1 MAAFV
6 AVLALD
12 GVRSRRAAT
21 SAARA
26 RPARWVWHPPAA
38 PPCHPAM
45 VVMASVGSS
54 EEPPAASDGPT
65 SSLSSTSARAAA
77 ARSTGAPGT
86 GAPAAYEGGNGAGR
100 NGSGRA
106 PGGGGGGDGAGAGGT
121 GGGGSGDDAADPAAV
136 GAASAATLLTER
148 GVALSS
154 LPADM
159 AAAVSAGTLSAD
171 ALGRYLHLV
180 RPGGNRV
187 LSWATTTCAPFRNR
201 ILADEAFLF
210 KLAAQEVI
218 GNGTALVGEVAV
230 RGPAIVD
237 ELEYVGADVAVGTV
251 VEAAF
256 VWLLAPLT
264 PHARL
269 AAASAAAGSPLR
281 SALAA
286 LPASVFEASAPG
298 RVYSFGQRVASFFWT
313 GGQYAAIGFGAGL
326 AGTALT
332 YGVIQARRALV
343 PGYVPERQQPAVV
356 PNSAAWAAF
365 MASSSNAR
373 FQAVDGVELAVGRAV
388 GGRHP
393 EVLRVAILGL
403 RTANNLLGGIQFVQF
418 MRWLG
423 LQSTD

>member
-1 MAAFV
+1 MA
-6 AVLALD
+6 
-12 GVRSRRAAT
+12 
-21 SAARA
+21 
-26 RPARWVWHPPAA
+26 
-38 PPCHPAM
+38 
-45 VVMASVGSS
+45 
-54 EEPPAASDGPT
+54 
-65 SSLSSTSARAAA
+65 
-77 ARSTGAPGT
+77 
-86 GAPAAYEGGNGAGR
+86 
-100 NGSGRA
+100 
-106 PGGGGGGDGAGAGGT
+106 
-121 GGGGSGDDAADPAAV
+121 
-136 GAASAATLLTER
+136 ER
-148 GVALSS
+148 GVPLTS
-154 LPADM
+154 LPADL
-159 AAAVSAGTLSAD
+159 AAAVQAGTLGAD

-180 RPGGNRV
+180 RPGGNRL
-187 LSWATTTCAPFRNR
+187 LSWATTHWAPFRNR

-218 GNGTALVGEVAV
+218 GNGTALVGEIAV

-264 PHARL
+264 PHART
-269 AAASAAAGSPLR
+269 AAAAAAAGSPLR
-281 SALAA
+281 SALSA

-298 RVYSFGQRVASFFWT
+298 RVYSVGQRAASFFWT
-313 GGQYAAIGFGAGL
+313 GGQYGAIGFGAGL

-332 YGVIQARRALV
+332 YGVIQARRALDA
-343 PGYVPERQQPAVV
+343 GYVPERPQPAVV

-365 MASSSNAR
+365 MAGSSNAR

-393 EVLRVAILGL
+393 GVLRVAILGL
-403 RTANNLLGGIQFVQF
+403 RTANNLLGGIQFVQW